1 MYPITLINLI
11 MSSQIMY
18 ETAMDLAMNTA
29 MDLAMDFTGPPG
41 ITHPL
46 FKENSAWVDER
57 LREQYYGYALTN
69 LNYDE
74 FLYSGLIKAN
84 DPSIGIKHKRFESDI
99 SEYEMEVEQAIKH
112 VKGKTQGKYKIM
124 LLEEVLEEV
133 LREDY
138 EMNELLCDFSKL
150 TLEETYY

>member
-18 ETAMDLAMNTA
+18 Q
-29 MDLAMDFTGPPG
+29 LAMDFTGPPG

-46 FKENSAWVDER
+46 FKEKYAWVDEC
-57 LREQYYGYALTN
+57 LREKYYSYALTS

-84 DPSIGIKHKRFESDI
+84 EPSIGIKRKRFETDI
-99 SEYEMEVEQAIKH
+99 SEYEVEVEQAIKR
-112 VKGKTQGKYKIM
+112 VKGETQRKYKIM
-124 LLEEVLEEV
+124 LLDEALE
-133 LREDY
+133 L
-138 EMNELLCDFSKL
+138 EMDELLCGFSKL
-150 TLEETYY
+150 TLEEAY

>member
-1 MYPITLINLI
+1 

-18 ETAMDLAMNTA
+18 QLA

-46 FKENSAWVDER
+46 FKENYAWVDEC
-57 LREQYYGYALTN
+57 LREKYYSYALTS

-84 DPSIGIKHKRFESDI
+84 EPSIGIKRKRFETDI
-99 SEYEMEVEQAIKH
+99 SEYEVEVEQAIKR
-112 VKGKTQGKYKIM
+112 VKGETQGKYKIM
-124 LLEEVLEEV
+124 LLDDALDQVLKEELEM
-133 LREDY
+133 D
-138 EMNELLCDFSKL
+138 ELLCGFSKL
-150 TLEETYY
+150 TLEEAY